1 MMGTKDG
8 YFDLFGDNL
17 IHGIVSTV
25 LITLTCWT
33 LFVDNLQGIYSIIF
47 SLVIIAQIW
56 LAARFKSLHE
66 NVIKKLQDSE
76 KEKHHMTYYDEITKL
91 PNERYLLKKIKENL
105 TSNTSEKAVLVLEI
119 ERLSTI
125 KSSLG
130 SFYTDRMLQMVAERL
145 QKNLPNDYLIGKLR
159 EDQFLL
165 LLENENDHS
174 RIEKLCRKLQDLM
187 KSPFLIQHFSIN
199 VNINI
204 GIAFYP
210 EDAGSAEDL
219 IHFAQFAMDEARK
232 IPEHFAYYRPSMS
245 QERADK
251 ITLENDL
258 YTAIQDNQLVL
269 HYQPQLELKTN
280 EMISMEALV
289 RWKHPEKGWITPLE
303 FIPIAEESGLIV
315 PIGKWV
321 LETACRQTKELQ
333 ELIGQPVRVAVNL
346 SIRQLFHENFVQVV
360 RDILKETE
368 LPPEYLQLEITESM
382 TMDTSYMMP
391 ILNELKETGVT
402 IAMDDF
408 GKGYSSLSY
417 LKDLPIDCLKIDREF
432 VRNIEQTNS
441 EPIVDLIISM
451 SKHLNL
457 KVVAEG
463 VETMEQLDYL
473 LNSECDTIQ
482 GYLISKPIPFCN
494 IAKNLKRL
502 REERKNLQF
511 RTHANYYGLIKEVFN

>member
-1 MMGTKDG
+1 MG
-8 YFDLFGDNL
+8 
-17 IHGIVSTV
+17 
-25 LITLTCWT
+25 
-33 LFVDNLQGIYSIIF
+33 
-47 SLVIIAQIW
+47 A
-56 LAARFKSLHE
+56 
-66 NVIKKLQDSE
+66 
-76 KEKHHMTYYDEITKL
+76 
-91 PNERYLLKKIKENL
+91 
-105 TSNTSEKAVLVLEI
+105 
-119 ERLSTI
+119 
-125 KSSLG
+125 
-130 SFYTDRMLQMVAERL
+130 
-145 QKNLPNDYLIGKLR
+145 
-159 EDQFLL
+159 
-165 LLENENDHS
+165 
-174 RIEKLCRKLQDLM
+174 
-187 KSPFLIQHFSIN
+187 
-199 VNINI
+199 
-204 GIAFYP
+204 
-210 EDAGSAEDL
+210 
-219 IHFAQFAMDEARK
+219 
-232 IPEHFAYYRPSMS
+232 
-245 QERADK
+245 
-251 ITLENDL
+251 
-258 YTAIQDNQLVL
+258 
-269 HYQPQLELKTN
+269 
-280 EMISMEALV
+280 
-289 RWKHPEKGWITPLE
+289 
-303 FIPIAEESGLIV
+303 
-315 PIGKWV
+315 
-321 LETACRQTKELQ
+321 ETACRQTKELQ